1 MHETDNPGCGVT
13 VTAELSP
20 HLVEMCRDTSMA
32 SKIQDCRRCLTAN
45 LLFAFEKSEKE

>member
-20 HLVEMCRDTSMA
+20 HLVQMCRDTESETH
-32 SKIQDCRRCLTAN
+32 DCRRRLRAN
-45 LLFAFEKSEKE
+45 FLFAFEKRGS